1 MAERK
6 IQFKIEALGTDEVS
20 GQINRLEKELLDLSK
35 KRQQAKKDAKEGRIS
50 EDQLA
55 KSLANLKVQQ
65 QQVSKAQSDLRKNFI
80 NGKKAA
86 GELKGSYNSLVAET
100 NLLRQRLKDLPN
112 GFSAT
117 NKEAAK
123 LKNQIKQNTDRLKEF
138 DSSIGDNFRNV
149 GNYKEAIS
157 SAFAST
163 GLFSRELG
171 ILSQGLNVAT
181 SAAGKSTGAMRVLKV
196 AIAGTGIG
204 LLVLAI
210 GSLIAAFKSSEEGQ
224 NKFAKLMD
232 VIGVVVGNVSDIL
245 ANIGETIIDAFTKP
259 QETINKFTNL
269 FKQNIQNR
277 FEGFLELVPKLGEA
291 IGKLFSGDFSGAA
304 KTAGDAVA
312 KVTLGVENFT
322 DKAVNGLNRAVE
334 ATKSFIDETDKE
346 VSAAQRVA
354 DLRAATDKLERQQI
368 VRRSKLEAQIAD
380 LRLKARKE
388 DEFSFKQRKE
398 FLQEANNLSNVL
410 LDTDVEI
417 AKNRAEII
425 KQQNS
430 FSKSTKENL
439 DAEAQAVAEVNR
451 VETARLNS
459 QRQLQR
465 EINTLNNQVAAEEK
479 ARIKEI
485 TKAEEEAALASI
497 EITRIKYE
505 NNLTVINES
514 LIKERDL
521 LLKNDKLTAEQREL
535 INLQFNKKI
544 AENNK
549 KAAAQQIQAEAQL
562 AQARIGIAKG
572 VADTFS
578 AFAKE
583 GTVAA
588 KVAFGIQKGLA
599 LAEVAV
605 GLQRELA
612 LINAN
617 PLVNADLTQTTRT
630 LLTVSAI
637 ARGAG
642 IIASI
647 KNAKF
652 AKGGLVEGGMFQ
664 GPSHANGGIKFAAG
678 GRIMEAEGGEAIINK
693 RSTAMFKPI
702 LSAINTAGGGK
713 KFANGGMIDNNK
725 LASIA
730 ATSSPTLASSFAASA
745 PSGPGFEAI
754 SEALGNIKVTNVV
767 TDTQDGI
774 NQVNNIQNEATI

>member
-171 ILSQGLNVAT
+171 MLSQGLNVAK

-196 AIAGTGIG
+196 AIAGTGIA

-277 FEGFLELVPKLGEA
+277 FEGFLELVPKLGES

-652 AKGGLVEGGMFQ
+652 AKGGTLEDGLLK
-664 GPSHANGGIKFAAG
+664 GPSHARGGIKFMHG
-678 GRIMEAEGGEAIINK
+678 GQIKEAEGGEAFINK
-693 RSTAMFKPI
+693 RSTAMFKPL
-702 LSAINTAGGGK
+702 LSAINVAGGGK
-713 KFANGGMIDNNK
+713 KFANGGMLDNNK